1 MFTMKK
7 IQLVSLAVLSL
18 MMSSQVLANKAK
30 KFSVSPLPGFKD
42 APEITVYSS
51 NGEKYTTV
59 DKTKI
64 TDVKVGINIKCKYE
78 GKGNKAYDGSLKLP
92 GYQAVS
98 SNQPADIY
106 LPFNK
111 TASRQFR
118 FDSGKGQPLSPVKVC
133 NDELNKRLSQNAKKS
148 KYEILA
154 KGFTVNYP
162 AALKVEYTLKC
173 NATGLGRSS
182 FDTKRPMINAKYRC
196 QASDIAKNKIPKPKP
211 KLKTAKLVPL
221 VSKVTLKADPAVK
234 VGECPT
240 KINFYG
246 TITASR
252 KGKVSYRYIKHTGK
266 KSPLYTL
273 NFDKPGTKKTAR
285 WGLTA
290 SKPKVNQ
297 QLKSTGGRSS
307 PYEVQGHYRL
317 VIESPKSKIEAKA
330 EYKVDCDKKKPG
342 RQFKG

>member
-1 MFTMKK
+1 MKK

-78 GKGNKAYDGSLKLP
+78 GKGNKAYDGNLKVP
-92 GYQAVS
+92 GFANVS
-98 SNQPADIY
+98 ANEPADFLI
-106 LPFNK
+106 PHSK

-118 FDSGKGQPLSPVKVC
+118 YDSGKGQDFSPVKAC
-133 NDELNKRLSQNAKKS
+133 NAELQKKLSQNANKT
-148 KYEILA
+148 KYHLLA
-154 KGFTVNYP
+154 DGFTVNYP
-162 AALKVEYTLKC
+162 AALKVEYALKC
-173 NATGLGRSS
+173 NATGLGKSS
-182 FDTKRPMINAKYRC
+182 FGTKRIQVNTKLRC
-196 QASDIAKNKIPKPKP
+196 QSSDLAKNKIPKPKP
-211 KLKTAKLVPL
+211 KPKRAKIVPL
-221 VSKVTLKADPAVK
+221 VSKVTFKADPSVK

-240 KINFYG
+240 KINFNG
-246 TITASR
+246 TITATR

-273 NFDKPGTKKTAR
+273 NFNQAGTKKTAR

-290 SKPKVNQ
+290 SMPKANQ
-297 QLKSTGGRSS
+297 QLKSAGGRQS
-307 PYEVQGHYRL
+307 PYEIQGHYRL
-317 VIESPKSKIEAKA
+317 VIESPKTNMQAKA